1 MDIIDKKQILNFIRE
16 SDVKKSLHRFL
27 VPKIDVFDCVNS
39 TNDICMNYAKSH
51 MHDMKNNANHIY
63 VAISESQNSGRGRLG
78 RSFFSPSGT
87 GIYMSILFSKSMLTP
102 LFNNKLHTLTPVT
115 ALCLSKAIEKTL
127 ITELSDE
134 MKPKIK
140 WVNDVY
146 MNNHKVAGILTE
158 LHSPIADSSISLRET
173 YIIIGIGINV
183 YEPTAG
189 FPDDIKNKAGSIL
202 NREEDNFRNRLI
214 SNTLCEIS
222 KSLLNSN
229 KKIESEDVQ
238 LDDLTLEY
246 KKRCFV
252 LGKNV
257 TFNLHGVNEIARA
270 VDINQ
275 DFELIVQS
283 PDEEFNSLNCGDVI
297 ILS

>member
-1 MDIIDKKQILNFIRE
+1 MDTLNKNQILNFIKE

-27 VPKIDVFDCVNS
+27 VPEIDIFDCVNS
-39 TNDICMNYAKSH
+39 TNDVCMRYAKNH
-51 MHDMKNNANHIY
+51 IYDIKNNTNNIY
-63 VAISESQNSGRGRLG
+63 VAISESQSSGRGRLG

-87 GIYMSILFSKSMLTP
+87 GIYMSILLRKSMLNP
-102 LFNNKLHTLTPVT
+102 LFNNKLHALTPVT
-115 ALCLSKAIEKTL
+115 ALCLSEAIEKTL
-127 ITELSDE
+127 ITKLSNK

-140 WVNDVY
+140 WVNDIY

-158 LHSPIADSSISLRET
+158 LYSPISDSSISTGEP

-183 YEPTAG
+183 YEPIEG
-189 FPDDIKNKAGSIL
+189 FPDDIRNKAGSIL
-202 NREEDNFRNRLI
+202 KKTEENFRNKLI
-214 SNTLCEIS
+214 SNIFCEIS
-222 KSLLNSN
+222 KSLLTG
-229 KKIESEDVQ
+229 KTDIKTADTQ
-238 LDDLTLEY
+238 LANFVLEY

-257 TFNLHGVNEIARA
+257 TFNLHGVNEMARA

-283 PDEEFNSLNCGDVI
+283 PDGEFNSLNCGDVI